1 MKKRGA
7 IYSVVALMLCV
18 AVYLNWYYA
27 KTGGDYGNATDY
39 QADGK
44 VLGESILVD
53 KVDGEAQNQGS
64 AKAGEY
70 FSQARLSRQ
79 QARDEAVSILTKTAE
94 SETAT
99 QEARTAASTGI
110 QVMADNAVVESRI
123 ENLVIAKGYA
133 DCVAFINDN
142 GVNVIVN
149 KTENGLTDTDV
160 ARIRDIVISE
170 ANVTADAIKII
181 ETEYRLV
188 KRGKMGYN
196 RNIHR
201 KELIRW
207 PNRRN
212 IWTFGRRTAI
222 SASPLPPSARSPPRR
237 LWPYPGCRRWPLY
250 PRRW

>member
-123 ENLVIAKGYA
+123 ENLVIAKGY
-133 DCVAFINDN
+133 INDN
-142 GVNVIVN
+142 GVNVIVS

-181 ETEYRLV
+181 ETE
-188 KRGKMGYN
+188 
-196 RNIHR
+196 
-201 KELIRW
+201 
-207 PNRRN
+207 
-212 IWTFGRRTAI
+212 
-222 SASPLPPSARSPPRR
+222 
-237 LWPYPGCRRWPLY
+237 
-250 PRRW
+250 

>member
-1 MKKRGA
+1 MKKQGA

-142 GVNVIVN
+142 GVNVIVS

-181 ETEYRLV
+181 ETE
-188 KRGKMGYN
+188 
-196 RNIHR
+196 
-201 KELIRW
+201 
-207 PNRRN
+207 
-212 IWTFGRRTAI
+212 
-222 SASPLPPSARSPPRR
+222 
-237 LWPYPGCRRWPLY
+237 
-250 PRRW
+250 